1 MTGLRVRLGYCVA
14 SSSAPMCSSPGLTS
28 EAMESVAISTSA
40 RGAVLSWKDWGGGR
54 EQGIYSSFLF
64 AQEDITTILQLMP
77 VSDYLQL
84 EGGVLGDTIMWMT

>member
-40 RGAVLSWKDWGGGR
+40 RGVVLSWKDW
-54 EQGIYSSFLF
+54 EEEESKEYIVVF
-64 AQEDITTILQLMP
+64 
-77 VSDYLQL
+77 YLHKK
-84 EGGVLGDTIMWMT
+84 T